1 MPTIVDFPT
10 IVQEALTIFGDV
22 FDTEAAR
29 RHFAEYLT
37 GLMVAER
44 KTVSGINREFVV
56 TTDQSCLNRW
66 LTAVSWDVQTLNDRR
81 LEWLQRDPKTRYSP
95 RGVIAIDNTLVD
107 HEGKLIEDV
116 GWFWDHADERYVIAH
131 DYLISN
137 YVCPSGAHYPIEWKR
152 FKKREACAAGEFKDH
167 TQLCIALIDDAVAR
181 GIPGD
186 FTFDCYFTSA
196 KVLNH
201 IQSQQRAYVGDLKL
215 NRHVV
220 YDGREQS
227 LQAVARQIPWAA
239 KKPVRMGQRRYWYF
253 SKQMRIPDVDHP
265 VRVVLFWK
273 ARGDQDASKALVSN
287 RLGWEVIRMVLVYR
301 YRWTGT
307 ETFHRD
313 GKQLLGLGDC
323 QVRTG
328 EGQTRHVYLVSVA
341 YSLLMRSL
349 HQTYLYDWARRTLTT
364 IGEACRAVKAET
376 LERIVDWIV
385 DKLTVEHWSIPEMK
399 AVLAQH

>member
-66 LTAVSWDVQTLNDRR
+66 LTEVSWDVQTLNDRR

-186 FTFDCYFTSA
+186 FTCDCYFTSA

-239 KKPVRMGQRRYWYF
+239 KKPVRMGQKRYWYF

-287 RLGWEVIRMVLVYR
+287 RLGWEVIRMVLV
-301 YRWTGT
+301 
-307 ETFHRD
+307 
-313 GKQLLGLGDC
+313 
-323 QVRTG
+323 
-328 EGQTRHVYLVSVA
+328 
-341 YSLLMRSL
+341 
-349 HQTYLYDWARRTLTT
+349 
-364 IGEACRAVKAET
+364 
-376 LERIVDWIV
+376 
-385 DKLTVEHWSIPEMK
+385 
-399 AVLAQH
+399 